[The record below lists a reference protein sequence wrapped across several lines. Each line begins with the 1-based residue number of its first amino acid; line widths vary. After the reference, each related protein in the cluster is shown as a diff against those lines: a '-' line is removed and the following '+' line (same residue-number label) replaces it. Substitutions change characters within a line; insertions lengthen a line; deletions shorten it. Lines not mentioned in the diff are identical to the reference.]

1 MKMKQTRQGFT
12 LVEVMIAVAI
22 AAILLALAAPSYA
35 LWTTNTRVKTAAESL
50 FNGLQL
56 ARAEAVRRNSQ
67 IFFSLTSTTGNDCVL
82 DTTKSNWVVSAVDPA
97 GACAA
102 APVSE
107 AVDFEDNPD
116 PRIIQVRSD
125 AESSLSVVLAAGQ
138 AAFPFNGLGR
148 LAVVPATNPVI
159 INVTNPAA
167 GTCRSVGGPVRC
179 LRVTVSLG
187 GQVRVC
193 DPALAAP
200 DPQAC

>member
-1 MKMKQTRQGFT
+1 V
-12 LVEVMIAVAI
+12 L
-22 AAILLALAAPSYA
+22 
-35 LWTTNTRVKTAAESL
+35 
-50 FNGLQL
+50 
-56 ARAEAVRRNSQ
+56 
-67 IFFSLTSTTGNDCVL
+67 STT
-82 DTTKSNWVVSAVDPA
+82 TSNWVVSAVDPA

>member
-1 MKMKQTRQGFT
+1 MKRARQGFT
-12 LVEVMIAVAI
+12 LVEVMITVAI
-22 AAILLALAAPSYA
+22 AAILLALAAPNYS
-35 LWTTNTRVKTAAESL
+35 LWIKNSQVKTAAESI

-56 ARAEAVRRNSQ
+56 ARAEAVRRNTR

-82 DTTKSNWVVSAVDPA
+82 DTTKSNWVISASEPD
-97 GACAA
+97 GACGA

-107 AVDFEDNPD
+107 AISFDDNPD
-116 PRIIQVRSD
+116 PRIIQVRSA
-125 AESSLSVVLAAGQ
+125 AESSLTVVLAAGQ
-138 AAFPFNGLGR
+138 AEFPFNGLGR

-159 INVTNPAA
+159 IDVTNPSA
-167 GTCRSVGGPVRC
+167 GACKSASGPVRC

-193 DPALAAP
+193 DPALIAP